1 MAVRVMD
8 RRLSEAGLGRGRE
21 SVVEIRATPAAQ
33 SLLKSYAVSVRH
45 HIVQN
50 GVYGAVGGQRREEQK
65 RKTMNV

>member
-33 SLLKSYAVSVRH
+33 RLLKSYAVSVRH
-45 HIVQN
+45 HIVQD
-50 GVYGAVGGQRREEQK
+50 GVYGAVDGQRGGEQ
-65 RKTMNV
+65 RRQ